1 MQREETDS
9 IGTMQLPY
17 DALYGIHTLRAHEN
31 FPASIP
37 FHQAWYCAIGLT
49 KLAVFQ
55 TYKQFKQGISQK
67 YPNRNINL
75 KLIEDDHLSALEQA
89 ATEVSEAKHFQHFLV
104 PAFQGGAGTSINM
117 NINEIITNRSL
128 QLLGQ
133 SPGNYRIIDPI
144 EHANIYQSTND
155 VIPTSL
161 KVAAIKRLQQLE
173 TAINAMRQAL
183 EGQEAEHRN
192 TLRNA
197 YTQLQLATPSSY
209 GRLFSSYNE
218 ALSRD
223 WWRISKCFERIK
235 TVNLGGGAAGT
246 SLSIPRFM
254 VMESVRTLQRL
265 TGLPITRSENLH
277 DTTANI
283 DSLVEVHGMLK
294 AHAVNLE
301 KMGGDLRLLASD
313 LVAQQEVTIPKRQ
326 TGSSIMPGK
335 INPVIPEYL
344 VGIAQQVY
352 SNDTAIANLAARG
365 HLDLNA
371 NLPFIGHWLLQSLD
385 LLIAANTTCQQH
397 LIMGLQVNVDKA
409 QAHTYKNPSITTAL
423 IPFIGYNKAA
433 ELAQTMKEKK
443 YDIFTANKQL
453 QLLSDKELRKHLKP
467 EHLLQQ
473 GFTINQL
480 LHNNE

>member
-1 MQREETDS
+1 MQRQETDS
-9 IGTMQLPY
+9 IGTLHIPY
-17 DALYGIHTLRAHEN
+17 DALYGIHTMRAYEN
-31 FPASIP
+31 FPAPMS
-37 FHQAWYCAIGLT
+37 FNKSWYCSIGRI
-49 KLAVFQ
+49 KLAIYQ
-55 TYKQFKQGISQK
+55 TYRQFKRGISQK
-67 YPNRNINL
+67 YPNQNIGLN
-75 KLIEDDHLSALEQA
+75 LIEDQYLTTLEQA
-89 ATEVSEAKHFQHFLV
+89 ATEVSGGKHFAHFLV

-117 NINEIITNRSL
+117 NINEIIANRSL
-128 QLLGQ
+128 QLLGYP
-133 SPGNYRIIDPI
+133 PGNYSIIDPI

-161 KVAAIKRLQQLE
+161 KVAAIKQLQQLE
-173 TAINAMRQAL
+173 TAINGMRKAL
-183 EGQEAEHRN
+183 EEQEAAHRD

-235 TVNLGGGAAGT
+235 MVNLGGGAAGT

-277 DTTANI
+277 DTTANV
-283 DSLVEVHGMLK
+283 DSFVEVHGMLK

-301 KMGGDLRLLASD
+301 KIAGDLRLLASD
-313 LVAQQEVTIPKRQ
+313 LVAQQELSIPKRQ

-352 SNDTAIANLAARG
+352 SNDTAIANLAAKG

-371 NLPFIGHWLLQSLD
+371 NIPFIGHWLLQSLE

-397 LIMGLQVNVDKA
+397 LITGMKVNVDKA
-409 QAHTYKNPSITTAL
+409 LTHTYENPSLSTAL
-423 IPFIGYNKAA
+423 IPFIGYNKAS
-433 ELAQTMKEKK
+433 ELTRVMKRNNC
-443 YDIFTANKQL
+443 DIFTANKEL
-453 QLLSDKELRKHLKP
+453 QLLPDDELQRHLRP
-467 EHLLQQ
+467 EKLLQQ
-473 GFTINQL
+473 GFTISQL
-480 LHNNE
+480 LHKDE